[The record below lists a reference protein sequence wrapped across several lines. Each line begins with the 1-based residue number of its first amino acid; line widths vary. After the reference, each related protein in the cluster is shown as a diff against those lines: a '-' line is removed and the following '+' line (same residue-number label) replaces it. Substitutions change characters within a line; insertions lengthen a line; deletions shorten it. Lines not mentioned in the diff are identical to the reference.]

1 MPQDKDELLQV
12 LITKYAQMYMKLAY
26 AIGVPYDDVEDI
38 VMEAFWS
45 FYRADYGGKLENKK
59 VVKAMLA
66 RIVENKCIDYFRKE
80 KRSIRPNE
88 DEDLSELE
96 IIADFS
102 AHDPLQA
109 VISRESC
116 GQIYEILDGLRE
128 SWKDVTVMYFIQGLT
143 TEEICERLEITN
155 DMCRSRISRARK
167 YLREELQSRID
178 KGHL

>member
-12 LITKYAQMYMKLAY
+12 LITQYTQMYMKLAY
-26 AIGVPYDDVEDI
+26 AIGVPFDDVEDI

-102 AHDPLQA
+102 AHDLLQA

-128 SWKDVTVMYFIQGLT
+128 SWKDVTIMYFIQGLT